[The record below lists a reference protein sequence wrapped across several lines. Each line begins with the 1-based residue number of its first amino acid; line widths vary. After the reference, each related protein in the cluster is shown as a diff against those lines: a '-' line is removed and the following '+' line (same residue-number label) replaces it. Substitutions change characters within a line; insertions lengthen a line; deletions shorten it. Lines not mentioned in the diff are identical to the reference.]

1 MSAFVLRP
9 EQQRVIDDYR
19 GGYAAV
25 SAVPG
30 AGKTTT
36 LSALAAHLIEHRL
49 FRRQRVII
57 VTYQN
62 AAVANF
68 QMAIRDRLVEHGL
81 PERGFVVR
89 TLHGLANDLL
99 QAAGHRA
106 QLDRNA
112 APIDEWD
119 ARRLLNEIID
129 EQQALHAQALQKLV
143 RIPEHPS
150 ARAWPERRVLYDV
163 VREAL
168 RELKLQP
175 VDGEALRSE
184 LDPETP
190 WLPFVFDVWGAYE
203 AALRERGLLEFD
215 DLLLQ
220 AVQTLERDDAL
231 CRRLRAQWPY
241 LLEDEAQDSTPLQE
255 RMLLSIAGPD
265 GNLVRVGDAN
275 QAILTS
281 FTASDVRGFREWLA
295 RPDVRHFQLRG
306 SSRSTQAVLDL
317 ANRYVE
323 LVRLEFPV
331 PEVRL
336 GSLDDQPISPLAG
349 ENPNLPAGGRSGL
362 TVRDF
367 ASVDDERE
375 EVLDRALSHLER
387 NPLERVAILVG
398 SRDAGY
404 DYTQAAIRRE
414 FPNERIVRL
423 LGGADGRPIQLVDR
437 LLPAL
442 EYLAEP
448 DLGWR
453 LSRALEAWSLL
464 GRNDAIVQVLGEYG
478 PSTSASLQ
486 QILYPA
492 FPTPAHALLERGGS
506 SPEEVLTLRRLDAV
520 PLWLDNRLAPPH
532 ELLALL
538 VATVAA
544 DPEDRPLLNR
554 IVATAAVLE
563 ADPTLDRLAQTRR
576 FLTELRQRR
585 RQLRGTPEEH
595 AIRIDPG
602 TLTISTRHQAKGLE
616 WDIVFA
622 VGCDDFWFPG
632 SLAIVRPNRRDYL
645 GPFDPALVVR
655 AWLRALIDGRPLPGE
670 QALAAAHE
678 ADALEQVA
686 ERLRLMYVTIT
697 RARRGLWLSWHR
709 QAWAGQRKL
718 PRTESA
724 LLPLLRR
731 LVQEIETDL
740 RSP

>member
-1 MSAFVLRP
+1 MSAFRLRP
-9 EQQRVIDDYR
+9 EQQRVIDEYR

-49 FRRQRVII
+49 YRRQRVII

-68 QMAIRDRLVEHGL
+68 QTAIRERLAEHGL

-89 TLHGLANDLL
+89 TLHGLANDVL

-129 EQQALHAQALQKLV
+129 EQQARHAQALQDLV
-143 RIPEHPS
+143 RIPELPA

-163 VREAL
+163 VRDAL
-168 RELKLQP
+168 RELKLQA
-175 VDGEALRSE
+175 VDVDALRAG
-184 LDPETP
+184 LDPDTA
-190 WLPFVFDVWGAYE
+190 WLPFVLDVWSAYE

-215 DLLLQ
+215 DLILQ
-220 AVQTLERDDAL
+220 AVQVLERDEAL

-255 RMLLSIAGPD
+255 RMLLRIAGPD

-281 FTASDVRGFREWLA
+281 FTASDVRGFREWLL
-295 RPDVRHFQLRG
+295 RPDVRHLQLRG
-306 SSRSTQAVLDL
+306 SSRSTQAVVDL

-331 PEVRL
+331 PEVRA
-336 GSLDDQPISPLAG
+336 GSLEDQPISPLAG
-349 ENPNLPAGGRSGL
+349 ENPALPSGGRSGL
-362 TVRDF
+362 TVREF
-367 ASVDDERE
+367 ANVDDERE
-375 EVLDRALSHLER
+375 EALERALSHLAR

-398 SRDAGY
+398 SREAGY
-404 DYTQAAIRRE
+404 DYTQAAIRRD
-414 FPNERIVRL
+414 FPSERIVRL

-442 EYLAEP
+442 EYLEEP

-453 LSRALEAWSLL
+453 LARALEAWSLL
-464 GRNDAIVQVLGEYG
+464 GRNDAVVQALADYG
-478 PSTSASLQ
+478 PGTAASLQ
-486 QILYPA
+486 PVLYPA
-492 FPTPAHALLERGGS
+492 FPAPAHALLERGGS
-506 SPEEVLTLRRLDAV
+506 GPEEAQTLRRLDAV

-538 VATVAA
+538 TATLAA

-554 IVATAAVLE
+554 IVATAATLE
-563 ADPTLDRLAQTRR
+563 VDPTLDRLAQARR

-632 SLAIVRPNRRDYL
+632 SLAVVRPNRRDYL
-645 GPFDPALVVR
+645 GPYDPGLVVR
-655 AWLRALIDGRPLPGE
+655 TTLRALIDGEPLPGD
-670 QALAAAHE
+670 QALVAAHE

-709 QAWAGQRKL
+709 RAWAGQRSV

-731 LVQEIETDL
+731 LVLEIDAEL
-740 RSP
+740 RIP